1 MVEELE
7 VLVLM
12 ALMVD
17 VVDVVDVVGAQVV
30 EAQVIL
36 LSRPW
41 HWPGW
46 MAFAAQV
53 PQANCVA
60 EECRAEA
67 GNHAGQTW

>member
-12 ALMVD
+12 TLM
-17 VVDVVDVVGAQVV
+17 VDVVDVVGAQVV

-46 MAFAAQV
+46 MALAAQV
-53 PQANCVA
+53 PQANFVA

>member
-12 ALMVD
+12 TLM
-17 VVDVVDVVGAQVV
+17 VDVVDVVGAQVV

-53 PQANCVA
+53 PQANFVA
-60 EECRAEA
+60 EECHAEA

>member
-1 MVEELE
+1 MVEGLE

-12 ALMVD
+12 TLM
-17 VVDVVDVVGAQVV
+17 VDVVDVVGAQVV

-53 PQANCVA
+53 PQANFVA

>member
-17 VVDVVDVVGAQVV
+17 VVDVVGAQVV

-36 LSRPW
+36 LPLPW

-46 MAFAAQV
+46 MALAAQV
-53 PQANCVA
+53 PQANFVA

>member
-12 ALMVD
+12 ALM
-17 VVDVVDVVGAQVV
+17 VDVVDVVGAQVV

-53 PQANCVA
+53 PQANFVA

>member
-1 MVEELE
+1 MVEGLE

-12 ALMVD
+12 TLM
-17 VVDVVDVVGAQVV
+17 VDVVDVVGAQVV

-53 PQANCVA
+53 PQANFVA
-60 EECRAEA
+60 EECHAEA

>member
-1 MVEELE
+1 VVELE
-7 VLVLM
+7 GLVLM
-12 ALMVD
+12 ALM
-17 VVDVVDVVGAQVV
+17 VDVVDVVGAQVV

-41 HWPGW
+41 DWPGW
-46 MAFAAQV
+46 MALAAQV
-53 PQANCVA
+53 PQAKFVA

>member
-1 MVEELE
+1 MVEGLE

-12 ALMVD
+12 TLM
-17 VVDVVDVVGAQVV
+17 VDVVDVVGAQVV

-46 MAFAAQV
+46 MALAAQV
-53 PQANCVA
+53 PQANFVA

>member
-12 ALMVD
+12 TLM
-17 VVDVVDVVGAQVV
+17 VDVVDVVGAQVV

-53 PQANCVA
+53 PQANFVA

>member
-12 ALMVD
+12 ALM
-17 VVDVVDVVGAQVV
+17 VDVVDVVGAQVV

-53 PQANCVA
+53 PQANFVA
-60 EECRAEA
+60 EECHAEA

>member
-7 VLVLM
+7 VLVLLT
-12 ALMVD
+12 LM
-17 VVDVVDVVGAQVV
+17 VDVVDVVGAQVV

-41 HWPGW
+41 HWPGC

-53 PQANCVA
+53 PQANFVA
-60 EECRAEA
+60 EECHAEA